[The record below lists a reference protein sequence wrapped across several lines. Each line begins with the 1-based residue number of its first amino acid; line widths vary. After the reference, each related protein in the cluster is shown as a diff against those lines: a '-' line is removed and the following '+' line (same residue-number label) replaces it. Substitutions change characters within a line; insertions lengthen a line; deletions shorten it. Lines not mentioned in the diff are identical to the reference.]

1 MPSAVIG
8 PSARA
13 ISAKQLRWALA
24 HTKKLR
30 WARKRASQP
39 SGRTPHCALPACLPS
54 YADYILRLDTEP
66 ESLEIMLRLLIV
78 ALPLVF
84 ALPAAFD
91 NQETNAIQFEVQ
103 STLQFEVQSTLQ
115 FEVRSPP
122 ESRPLLPREI
132 NTTPLCDTRHS
143 ARTTPKRTHHHAR
156 DAALERGPDDPPP
169 RSTTG
174 NNLFESQGTPTHHP
188 ARPAATHA
196 VQAAFGRPS
205 AARARER
212 ERDNGTHAAG
222 AHTRHARRPLPRL
235 LQRRARREARRLVNS
250 QPPLARKLSAHSQL
264 QGPCPS

>member
-24 HTKKLR
+24 HTKQLR

-54 YADYILRLDTEP
+54 YADYILRLQDADP

-78 ALPLVF
+78 ALPLVV

-143 ARTTPKRTHHHAR
+143 ARPTPKRAHHHAR

-196 VQAAFGRPS
+196 VQAAFGRPCRC
-205 AARARER
+205 ARARER
-212 ERDNGTHAAG
+212 DTLQ
-222 AHTRHARRPLPRL
+222 AHTRATRAVRSRACSNDVPAE
-235 LQRRARREARRLVNS
+235 RRAVS
-250 QPPLARKLSAHSQL
+250 
-264 QGPCPS
+264 

>member
-39 SGRTPHCALPACLPS
+39 SGRTPHCVLPACLPS

-103 STLQFEVQSTLQ
+103 STLQFEV
-115 FEVRSPP
+115 RSPP

-132 NTTPLCDTRHS
+132 NTTSLRHTPLRTHNTQAHTSPCTRRGTR
-143 ARTTPKRTHHHAR
+143 ARTRRSTPAINYWQQPLREPR
-156 DAALERGPDDPPP
+156 DTNPPP
-169 RSTTG
+169 G
-174 NNLFESQGTPTHHP
+174 P
-188 ARPAATHA
+188 AGGHA
-196 VQAAFGRPS
+196 CS
-205 AARARER
+205 AGSFRTALRCARARER
-212 ERDNGTHAAG
+212 ERQRYTCCRRTHAPRAPSAPAPAPTTCPPRG
-222 AHTRHARRPLPRL
+222 AP
-235 LQRRARREARRLVNS
+235 S
-250 QPPLARKLSAHSQL
+250 RKLAAPSSA
-264 QGPCPS
+264 

>member
-24 HTKKLR
+24 HTKQLR

-54 YADYILRLDTEP
+54 YADYILRLQDADP

-78 ALPLVF
+78 ALPLVV

-103 STLQFEVQSTLQ
+103 TTLQFEVQSTLQ

-122 ESRPLLPREI
+122 ESRPLLAREI

-143 ARTTPKRTHHHAR
+143 ARTTPKRAHHHAR

-196 VQAAFGRPS
+196 VQAAFGRPC
-205 AARARER
+205 RCARER
-212 ERDNGTHAAG
+212 ERETRCRRTHAPRAPSAPAPAPTTCPPRG
-222 AHTRHARRPLPRL
+222 APS
-235 LQRRARREARRLVNS
+235 RE
-250 QPPLARKLSAHSQL
+250 LAAPSSA
-264 QGPCPS
+264 